1 MSASLLTP
9 LAPRIADGD
18 VPAAGH
24 KRFVVRLTE
33 LDVWEILIDAVDGS
47 SAERFASDHFTSSI
61 IAKADFDHV
70 FGDIDYVES
79 EEVQQRGGQS

>member
-9 LAPRIADGD
+9 LAPRIAEGDG
-18 VPAAGH
+18 PAAGL
-24 KRFVVRLTE
+24 KRFIVRLTE
-33 LDVWEILIDAVDGS
+33 FDVWEIRIDAADEQT
-47 SAERFASDHFTSSI
+47 AEALARDHFTSSI

-70 FGDIDYVES
+70 IGDIDYVES